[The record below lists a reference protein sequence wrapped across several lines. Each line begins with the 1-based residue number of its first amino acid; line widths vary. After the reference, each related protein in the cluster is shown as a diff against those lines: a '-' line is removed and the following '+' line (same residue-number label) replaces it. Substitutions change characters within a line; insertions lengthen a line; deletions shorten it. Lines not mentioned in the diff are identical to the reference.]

1 MKHFAVIGHP
11 IGHSLSPLMHNTA
24 FQLLHLDCQ
33 YEALDIEPAS
43 LKQAVER
50 FREQRWGGFN
60 ITAPHKEAIIP
71 LIDEVVPE
79 ARRVGAVNTV
89 VCRNKTL
96 VGYNTDVIGIERA
109 LHLDRAK
116 IEGQLCT
123 IMGAGGAARS
133 VIHVLTHGFQPK
145 AITFAALYPEQAY
158 AIIESIGK
166 CEVKLNVVP
175 FTDAALEPAIK
186 NCTLLVNATTVGMFP
201 RVHDCPIPNQHWL
214 SNQHIVFDLVYRPL
228 RTRLLS
234 EAQAVGA
241 RTIDGLEMFLRQGAA
256 AFQLWIEKDM
266 PLDQV
271 RQVLET
277 KLTSDNG

>member
-24 FQLLHLDCQ
+24 FQLLCLDCQ
-33 YEALDIEPAS
+33 YEALDIAPAS
-43 LKQAVER
+43 LKQAVEH

-71 LIDEVVPE
+71 LIDEVDPE

-96 VGYNTDVIGIERA
+96 VGYNTDIIGIERS
-109 LHLDRAK
+109 LHSVRAN
-116 IEGQLCT
+116 IEGQECV
-123 IMGAGGAARS
+123 IMGSGGAARS
-133 VIHVLTHGFQPK
+133 VAHVLAHTIRPK
-145 AITFAALYPEQAY
+145 AITFSVLFPEQAH
-158 AIIESIGK
+158 AIIKSI
-166 CEVKLNVVP
+166 VDSSVHFNVIHS
-175 FTDAALEPAIK
+175 TDTVLETAIK
-186 NCTLLVNATTVGMFP
+186 DCTLLVNATTVGMFP
-201 RVHDCPIPNQHWL
+201 HVSDCPLPNQHWL
-214 SNQHIVFDLVYRPL
+214 SNKHIVFDLVYRPL

-234 EAQAVGA
+234 EAQAVNA
-241 RTIDGLEMFLRQGAA
+241 RIIDGLEMFLRQGSA
-256 AFQLWIEKDM
+256 AFQLWTERDM

-271 RQVLET
+271 RKVLET

>member
-24 FQLLHLDCQ
+24 FQLLSLDCQ

-43 LKQAVER
+43 LKQAVEH

-89 VCRNKTL
+89 VNRNKTL
-96 VGYNTDVIGIERA
+96 VGYNTDIIGVERS
-109 LHLDRAK
+109 LHTYRAN
-116 IEGQLCT
+116 IEGQGCV
-123 IMGAGGAARS
+123 IMGSGGAARS
-133 VIHVLTHGFQPK
+133 VAHVLAHNIKPK
-145 AITFAALYPEQAY
+145 AITFSVLFPEQAR
-158 AIIESIGK
+158 AIIKSIGNSS
-166 CEVKLNVVP
+166 VRFNVLHS
-175 FTDAALEPAIK
+175 TDAALETAIK
-186 NCTLLVNATTVGMFP
+186 DCTLLVNATTVGMYP
-201 RVHDCPIPNQHWL
+201 HISDCPLPNQRWL
-214 SNQHIVFDLVYRPL
+214 SNKHIVFDLIYRPL
-228 RTRLLS
+228 KTCLLS

-271 RQVLET
+271 RQILET
-277 KLTSDNG
+277 KLTSDND

>member
-24 FQLLHLDCQ
+24 FQLLGLDCH

-43 LKQAVER
+43 LKQHTER
-50 FREQRWGGFN
+50 FREKMFGGFN
-60 ITAPHKEAIIP
+60 VTTPHKETIIP

-79 ARRVGAVNTV
+79 ARGIGAVNTV
-89 VCRNKTL
+89 VNRNKTL
-96 VGYNTDVIGIERA
+96 VGYNTDIIGVERS
-109 LHLDRAK
+109 LHPYRAN

-123 IMGAGGAARS
+123 IMGSGGATRS
-133 VIHVLTHGFQPK
+133 VSYALTHGFQPK

-158 AIIESIGK
+158 AIIKGIGK
-166 CEVKLNVVP
+166 CKVKLNVVP
-175 FTDAALEPAIK
+175 FTDTALEPAIK

-277 KLTSDNG
+277 KLTSDND

>member
-1 MKHFAVIGHP
+1 MKYFAVIGHP

-33 YEALDIEPAS
+33 YEALDIESAS
-43 LKQAVER
+43 LKQAVEH
-50 FREQRWGGFN
+50 FRKQRWGGFN

-96 VGYNTDVIGIERA
+96 VGYNTDVIGIERS
-109 LHLDRAK
+109 LHSVRAN
-116 IEGQLCT
+116 IEGQGCI
-123 IMGAGGAARS
+123 IMGSGGAARS
-133 VIHVLTHGFQPK
+133 VAHVLAHNIKPK
-145 AITFAALYPEQAY
+145 AITFSVLFPEQAH
-158 AIIESIGK
+158 AIIKSVGN
-166 CEVKLNVVP
+166 CSVHFNVIQSA
-175 FTDAALEPAIK
+175 DAALETAIK
-186 NCTLLVNATTVGMFP
+186 DCTLLVNATTVGMFP

-241 RTIDGLEMFLRQGAA
+241 RTIDGLEMFLRQGSA